1 MFLSDPSPIIA
12 AHSCLA
18 DLTDVTP
25 AFEDANSKFLD
36 VVSFANVDAEER
48 VGRHFV
54 RDFEA
59 EAWSKFWS
67 RYQST

>member
-1 MFLSDPSPIIA
+1 MT
-12 AHSCLA
+12 LA
-18 DLTDVTP
+18 L
-25 AFEDANSKFLD
+25 EDANSKFLD
-36 VVSFANVDAEER
+36 VVSFVNVDAEER
-48 VGRHFV
+48 VGRHFG

>member
-1 MFLSDPSPIIA
+1 MT
-12 AHSCLA
+12 LA
-18 DLTDVTP
+18 L
-25 AFEDANSKFLD
+25 EDANSKFLE
-36 VVSFANVDAEER
+36 VVSFVNVDAEER
-48 VGRHFV
+48 VGRHFG